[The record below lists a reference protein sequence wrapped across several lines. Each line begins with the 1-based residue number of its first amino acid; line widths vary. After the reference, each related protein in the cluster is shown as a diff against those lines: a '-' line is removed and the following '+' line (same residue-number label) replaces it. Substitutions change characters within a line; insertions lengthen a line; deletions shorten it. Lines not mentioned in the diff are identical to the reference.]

1 MSRWERLVAWG
12 EKNRDLG
19 LEVIRIYLGVGL
31 FMKGVYFAG
40 HTGAVVSML
49 DASQIDVAGVAL
61 AHLVAGVHLVCGAL
75 VAVGLLTRIAAWAQ
89 VPILLGAVLLVHLRE
104 GLFGSSQNLEF
115 ALLVLMLLV
124 LFGVTGGGR
133 WSADAAM
140 ERRARRLTFPP
151 RPLSGTN

>member
-1 MSRWERLVAWG
+1 MSRWERLVAWV

-19 LEVIRIYLGVGL
+19 LEIIRIYLGVGL

-40 HTGAVVSML
+40 HTGAVVSLL

-75 VAVGLLTRIAAWAQ
+75 VAVGLLTRVAAWAQ

-115 ALLVLMLLV
+115 ALLVLLLLV

-133 WSADAAM
+133 WSADVAM
-140 ERRARRLTFPP
+140 ERRTQRLTLPP
-151 RPLSGTN
+151 RPLSGPS